1 LPRTPATVTTTRQRS
16 RTSSLDGVNWSTTD
30 SDRLAKVAQVD
41 PDGIPVIPVAYHEQR
56 IGELKTAMRN
66 EQLIVIGQRKQVV
79 DEQMECDGV
88 QSLFL

>member
-1 LPRTPATVTTTRQRS
+1 M
-16 RTSSLDGVNWSTTD
+16 
-30 SDRLAKVAQVD
+30 AKVD

-88 QSLFL
+88 QSLFLRNDLSDADQANVFRRVIEYYKEKPSAEHA